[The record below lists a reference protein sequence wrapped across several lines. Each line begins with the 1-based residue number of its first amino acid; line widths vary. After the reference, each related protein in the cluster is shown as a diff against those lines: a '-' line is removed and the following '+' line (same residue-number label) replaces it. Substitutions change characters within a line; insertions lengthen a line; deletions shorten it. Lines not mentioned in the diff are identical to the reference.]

1 MSRQGGKYVTAPLS
15 QLQMV
20 FLPVSHQ
27 ISFIG
32 YVSIVD
38 YHKQHSG
45 VACRTDHVRMS
56 DLVG

>member
-1 MSRQGGKYVTAPLS
+1 MSRRGGKYVTAPLN

-20 FLPVSHQ
+20 FLPVEDQ

-32 YVSIVD
+32 YVSIMD
-38 YHKQHSG
+38 YHKQPSG
-45 VACRTDHVRMS
+45 VVCKTDHVRMS